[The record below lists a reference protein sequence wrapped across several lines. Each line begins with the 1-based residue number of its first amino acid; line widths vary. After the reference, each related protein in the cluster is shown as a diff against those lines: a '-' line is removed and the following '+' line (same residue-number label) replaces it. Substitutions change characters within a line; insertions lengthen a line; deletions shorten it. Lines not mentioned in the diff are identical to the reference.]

1 MMGVEKR
8 EKLQGK
14 AVNQS
19 NEQKITFLKKQ
30 WTFNFFSLQF
40 RKSQVATDQ
49 NGNVVFNAKL

>member
-1 MMGVEKR
+1 MGVEKR

-40 RKSQVATDQ
+40 RKS
-49 NGNVVFNAKL
+49 